1 MNENKSFLV
10 IDTLKNCVDC
20 PLTDSY
26 CMLWRDCDY
35 ENVIHKDCLFKQLPS
50 KEEVMAVI
58 IRMYEGDY
66 EDYSEWMGDSPSTIL
81 TTTADEQQEGE
92 FDLLVN
98 LVNTIYG
105 DNK

>member
-35 ENVIHKDCLFKQLPS
+35 ENVIHKDCLFKQLPALPNKNS
-50 KEEVMAVI
+50 KLSNELDFFI
-58 IRMYEGDY
+58 D
-66 EDYSEWMGDSPSTIL
+66 L
-81 TTTADEQQEGE
+81 T
-92 FDLLVN
+92 
-98 LVNTIYG
+98 NTIYG